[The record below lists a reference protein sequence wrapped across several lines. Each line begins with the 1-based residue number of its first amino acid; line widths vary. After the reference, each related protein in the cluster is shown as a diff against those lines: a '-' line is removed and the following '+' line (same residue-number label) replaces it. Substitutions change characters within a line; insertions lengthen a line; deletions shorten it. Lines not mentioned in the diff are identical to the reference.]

1 MCLWQKVGGSCKG
14 DNIAFTNTT
23 GIQIHQDLAEEI
35 FESRLLFK
43 VTKQTSPKLKN
54 FDVNSR
60 AARNMRIS
68 YDNPRDLYSH
78 RLSDFVVSKK
88 MQLAVMP
95 NGRKAVFTNW
105 LISTSYAPFISS
117 PKSHD
122 FPSYLQ
128 DSSRDE

>member
-1 MCLWQKVGGSCKG
+1 
-14 DNIAFTNTT
+14 
-23 GIQIHQDLAEEI
+23 
-35 FESRLLFK
+35 
-43 VTKQTSPKLKN
+43 
-54 FDVNSR
+54 
-60 AARNMRIS
+60 MRIS

-105 LISTSYAPFISS
+105 LISTSYAPFISA

-128 DSSRDE
+128 DCTRNEPGCLEPLDSYSFEIGVKLESF